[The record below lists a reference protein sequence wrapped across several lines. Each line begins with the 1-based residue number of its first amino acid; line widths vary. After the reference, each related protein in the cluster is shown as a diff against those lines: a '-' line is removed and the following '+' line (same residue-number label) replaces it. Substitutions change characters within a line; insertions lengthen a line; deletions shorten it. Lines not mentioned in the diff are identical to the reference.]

1 MRAKWSPE
9 KKIPAVNV
17 REKVEKVEKSLE
29 MYTFT

>member
-1 MRAKWSPE
+1 MITQKN
-9 KKIPAVNV
+9 ITAVNV